1 MVGVWDLRVKTP
13 LAEDGRTEGTWSRR
27 VCVWGIQM
35 ALGFKSQAEGTL
47 QPAQRSKAQ
56 AVLWPLAPGPSAL
69 GRRPLG
75 SAGLPSGL
83 PSCLL
88 AFCFTSLH
96 APQFPHLPDGDARVS
111 RGGCSLAGSD
121 AGGNDGCWVG
131 QDSHVP
137 AWASPQPKLWPVSV
151 PCILWAL
158 LDQGEGLP
166 SLQDTALLRA
176 ARKEEQTG
184 GVQPGTGLVETCCP
198 PCFEFPWAL
207 LLGHPLPSLPASKHG
222 ASCPSMGS
230 GLPESTGTYRSTPTL
245 GLRPSPT
252 QSAAFLSLLG
262 QNMGTCPQG
271 PGSAGV
277 SGTPHL

>member
-69 GRRPLG
+69 GRCPLG

-111 RGGCSLAGSD
+111 RGGRSLAGSD

-176 ARKEEQTG
+176 ARKEEQTVG
-184 GVQPGTGLVETCCP
+184 SSQAQGLWRPAALRAFSFPGLCFLATPFP
-198 PCFEFPWAL
+198 PC
-207 LLGHPLPSLPASKHG
+207 LPASMEP
-222 ASCPSMGS
+222 AAPPWAQACQNPLALTA
-230 GLPESTGTYRSTPTL
+230 LPPHLAYGPL
-245 GLRPSPT
+245 P
-252 QSAAFLSLLG
+252 LSLRLF
-262 QNMGTCPQG
+262 
-271 PGSAGV
+271 
-277 SGTPHL
+277 